1 MGPRPPSWMR
11 GVVNWV
17 EGEEKLGWGHVGESS
32 LLDDSGCV
40 GPGLQSF
47 AHIAVTTVVAS
58 QVHVGVDVLIP
69 VVGLG

>member
-1 MGPRPPSWMR
+1 MR

-17 EGEEKLGWGHVGESS
+17 EGEEKLGWGHVGGSS

-47 AHIAVTTVVAS
+47 AYIAVATVVTS